1 MGCRLWARGQTLGAG
16 SGEDSNQARGD
27 RAKTVL
33 LVGWFD
39 LLDWLEKLTVGGG
52 IWAMGQQLGAWSKE
66 RGVAAEKMN
75 VERIRA
81 GVRSQ
86 N

>member
-1 MGCRLWARGQTLGAG
+1 
-16 SGEDSNQARGD
+16 
-27 RAKTVL
+27 
-33 LVGWFD
+33 
-39 LLDWLEKLTVGGG
+39 
-52 IWAMGQQLGAWSKE
+52 MGQQLGSKE
-66 RGVAAEKMN
+66 RGVVAEKMN